1 VPVLTHAAATFDLIR
16 SRGPSYGPVI
26 DFERQ
31 TASAPLLEEA
41 GPPFGSCPS
50 TQNKDS
56 NAFNYYF
63 ALAFDKEGKR
73 KNEKEK
79 ENQRKKDSSRIILCY
94 RCKSP
99 GDSTVH
105 TLVPVVVLA
114 TLHE

>member
-1 VPVLTHAAATFDLIR
+1 MPVLTHAAATFDLIR

-50 TQNKDS
+50 TQNKAS
-56 NAFNYYF
+56 NAFNCCF

-73 KNEKEK
+73 KRKTKE
-79 ENQRKKDSSRIILCY
+79 RKTAA
-94 RCKSP
+94 
-99 GDSTVH
+99 G
-105 TLVPVVVLA
+105 
-114 TLHE
+114 